1 MTNGPH
7 SICNQGFV
15 PNFYIWSYLFA
26 WILLEELLDKEIFI
40 RTKEI
45 LENLELGIFLAFFF
59 VSSRLWDLPDKAI
72 LENLQ
77 T

>member
-26 WILLEELLDKEIFI
+26 WILLEELLDKEI
-40 RTKEI
+40 
-45 LENLELGIFLAFFF
+45 LENLEFGIFLAFFFF